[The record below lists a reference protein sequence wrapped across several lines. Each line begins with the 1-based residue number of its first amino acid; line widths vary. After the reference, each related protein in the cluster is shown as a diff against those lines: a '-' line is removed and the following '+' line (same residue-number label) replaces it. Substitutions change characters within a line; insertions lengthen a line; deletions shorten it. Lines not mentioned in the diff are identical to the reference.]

1 MLFEPCLSG
10 AFGWLSGFGK
20 RTGLGWRCSWCLG
33 MPVIET
39 RVFIEAP
46 PDLVLEV
53 AVDTEKFP
61 EFMPDVKELQVLER
75 SDDGGFERTRWV
87 GRVPQFGLTVTW
99 IQKALWNFEER
110 RVDFEQEE
118 GEFDSFKG
126 SWQFVPQNGGT
137 LFISQLDYVYQVPLI
152 GALAQK
158 VVHHLIKQNVLG
170 IMNSIK
176 ARSEEEFKKRAPES
190 PPESH

>member
-1 MLFEPCLSG
+1 
-10 AFGWLSGFGK
+10 
-20 RTGLGWRCSWCLG
+20 
-33 MPVIET
+33 MPVMET
-39 RVFIEAP
+39 RVLIHAP
-46 PDLVLEV
+46 PEVVLQV
-53 AVDTEKFP
+53 AMDTERFP
-61 EFMPDVKELQVLER
+61 EFMPDVQELLVLER
-75 SDDGGFERTRWV
+75 SEDRRFERTKWV

-99 IQKALWNFEER
+99 IQKALWSLEDR

-126 SWQFVPQNGGT
+126 SWQFVPQDGST
-137 LFISQLDYVYQVPLI
+137 LFISHLDYVYHVPLI

-176 ARSEEEFKKRAPES
+176 ARSEEEFKKRVTES